1 MKIRRSNFFWNLK
14 DSLWLLF
21 LFFFSVLWCGCQ
33 HIIITDSLHHTVA
46 GLNNNNIGYL
56 QGWLVFPY
64 FGFVLHLLIYFP
76 YFFLSLSGQ
85 PLRSLQRTKSC
96 IALKQYSVFP
106 DNIFNKSPC
115 NFFLI
120 EYFRMDCQKLF
131 WCSFFL
137 IVFFV
142 VAVILLVI
150 NCWSVKWATR
160 VQDIFTYAKLLCIV
174 MITIIGFVELGK
186 GML

>member
-1 MKIRRSNFFWNLK
+1 MKIRWSHFFWNLK
-14 DSLWLLF
+14 DSLWQQI
-21 LFFFSVLWCGCQ
+21 FFFSVLWCGRQ
-33 HIIITDSLHHTVA
+33 HIIITDNLHHTVA

-131 WCSFFL
+131 WCSFF
-137 IVFFV
+137 F
-142 VAVILLVI
+142 
-150 NCWSVKWATR
+150 NC
-160 VQDIFTYAKLLCIV
+160 IFCCCSYPLSYKLLERQMGYSSTGHFHVCKALVYCDDNNHWICG
-174 MITIIGFVELGK
+174 TW
-186 GML
+186 